1 MTGFLDK
8 LIDWKEFE
16 LFVRDL
22 YIDSDEVLVEHNV
35 TKTGKSNATRQ
46 IDVYVTH
53 KSKLHSY
60 TTLIECKSWK
70 HRVDRARID
79 VMAASIDD
87 LNASKGVIFTTKGY
101 QEGAI
106 EYAKF
111 KNIDIFVVRDLT
123 DAEWGKPGK
132 HIEFFIQYINT
143 NIEDIKVANASLLPI
158 VDEFP
163 NDLKVRIIIKKDFI
177 DENLFLYSKKDGQRN
192 KNIVEILLS
201 IKNDIANS
209 IGSQLGVLTSDAGDV
224 KPQLGFKTD
233 VLLDFENSEFKQFR
247 YPFGVVNLG
256 IIQFSVMTSV
266 DQDKFEFDRATNLDF
281 ALIVENYITKQKNF
295 VIKRKAFSKL
305 DVSEQIK
312 DKTEQAGEA
321 LENGSILK
329 IYFDPYV
336 SFEMK
341 PETTVN
347 KTNDLILKLN
357 K

>member
-22 YIDSDEVLVEHNV
+22 YIGSDEVTVEHDV

-53 KSKLHSY
+53 KSSLHIY

-70 HRVDRARID
+70 HRVDRSRID
-79 VMAASIDD
+79 IMAASMDD
-87 LNASKGVIFTTKGY
+87 LNASKGVIFTTRGY

-123 DAEWGKPGK
+123 EDEWGKPGK
-132 HIEFFIQYINT
+132 NIEFYLQFINT
-143 NIEDIKVANASLLPI
+143 SLEQIKVGNASMIPI
-158 VDEFP
+158 TDEFP
-163 NDLKVRIIIKKDFI
+163 SDLKVEIRIKKDFV
-177 DENLFLYSKKDGQRN
+177 DESHFLYSKKNGQKY
-192 KNIVEILLS
+192 KNIVDILLD
-201 IKNDIANS
+201 IKNDVANS
-209 IGSQLGVLTSDAGDV
+209 IGSQVGVLAADLNND
-224 KPQLGFKTD
+224 KPQIGFKTN

-256 IIQFSVMTSV
+256 VIEFNILTSI
-266 DQDKFEFDRATNLDF
+266 DQEKFEFDRTANLDF

-295 VIKRKAFSKL
+295 LSKRKNFTSL
-305 DVSEQIK
+305 DVSEEIK
-312 DKTEQAGEA
+312 DKVEQSGET

-329 IYFDPYV
+329 VYFDPYV

-341 PETTVN
+341 PETQVHTT
-347 KTNDLILKLN
+347 KDLVLKLN